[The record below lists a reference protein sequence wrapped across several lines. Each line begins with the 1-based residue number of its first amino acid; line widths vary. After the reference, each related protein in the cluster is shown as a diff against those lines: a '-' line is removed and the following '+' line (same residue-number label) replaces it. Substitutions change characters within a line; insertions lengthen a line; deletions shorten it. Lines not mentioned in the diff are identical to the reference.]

1 VSEKDTAVSS
11 PQSIKRKQ
19 VTILILGT
27 LTLFLIIIGGLWV
40 SDGADGRASIEAQR
54 NGSEPIRRD
63 YKTDV
68 AGQEDIWLAES
79 EADIAELKQDR
90 KRLVTMIELLSKQVE
105 SLANTASTQRS
116 LPREEVSSPAFPS
129 SSAIT
134 VPSNYQSN
142 VAAPINSG
150 QLNIV
155 DQMTQNG
162 AAKQAIQQTPIN
174 TAGLPKDNS
183 KRLTVI
189 DLAPVAEPVTDKGKT
204 VDNYLPSGTFVT
216 TTLLS
221 GVDAPTGGQADSNPL
236 PILLRLVD
244 DGQMPNF
251 FRSHVE
257 NCHITGAAV
266 GQMSS
271 ERAFIRLEM
280 MSCVLKDGRIIE
292 RQVKGYVTGEDG
304 KAGLRGRVVTKQGA
318 LLARSAAAGFL
329 QGFGSSL
336 NNVGTVGTAVSA
348 VTQSPSSVLQS
359 GIAQGSG
366 DAFSGLADYYLERA
380 DETHAIIE
388 ISAGRIGEIIFT
400 QGVDFGTSIGDIK

>member
-1 VSEKDTAVSS
+1 MSEKDTAVSS

>member
-162 AAKQAIQQTPIN
+162 AAKQAIRQTPIN

>member
-19 VTILILGT
+19 VTILIIGT

>member
-1 VSEKDTAVSS
+1 MSEKDTAVSS

-162 AAKQAIQQTPIN
+162 AAKQAIRQTPIN

>member
-1 VSEKDTAVSS
+1 MSEKDTAVSS

-19 VTILILGT
+19 VTILIIGT